1 MRRAED
7 PNTHRERER
16 EREIPTMVTLRTPT
30 ESHQHRYHQIER
42 YGDGER
48 QSIRCVGVEIEEKK
62 TKCHFHKIVGT
73 TIGKGFL
80 FFLS

>member
-30 ESHQHRYHQIER
+30 ESHQHRYYHQ
-42 YGDGER
+42 
-48 QSIRCVGVEIEEKK
+48 
-62 TKCHFHKIVGT
+62 IVGT

>member
-7 PNTHRERER
+7 PNTNRDREREQ
-16 EREIPTMVTLRTPT
+16 EIPTMVTLRTPR

-48 QSIRCVGVEIEEKK
+48 QSIRHAGVEIEEEK
-62 TKCHFHKIVGT
+62 TK
-73 TIGKGFL
+73 
-80 FFLS
+80 